1 MASFNQAA
9 VATLNSLVSNAS
21 MLERSRQQK
30 DRLAWQN
37 IPKTQ
42 MYLNRLGVSLDDLDH
57 KFKTVHI
64 AGTKVLTFVFVFF
77 VLNLPCSFSLSRRNL
92 QRVIGH
98 RAKDPQ
104 VPSASQC

>member
-57 KFKTVHI
+57 KFKTIHI

-77 VLNLPCSFSLSRRNL
+77 C
-92 QRVIGH
+92 
-98 RAKDPQ
+98 AKFTLFIQ
-104 VPSASQC
+104 FI

>member
-64 AGTKVLTFVFVFF
+64 AGTKVLTFVFVF
-77 VLNLPCSFSLSRRNL
+77 LC
-92 QRVIGH
+92 
-98 RAKDPQ
+98 
-104 VPSASQC
+104 